1 MAKYK
6 NEKINIDGY
15 TFDSKV
21 EAKYYEKCKIDKA
34 KELITNFE
42 LQPRYELLPAFKR
55 HGKSYRKTEY
65 VGDFLIYRL
74 DGSRCVIDIKGMATE
89 TAKLKKKL
97 FEHLHLWDDLELWW
111 LVWSGG
117 QWLPYDE
124 VIKARAKRK
133 RLKNEAK

>member
-6 NEKINIDGY
+6 NEKANIDGY
-15 TFDSKV
+15 SFDSKI
-21 EAKYYEKCKIDKA
+21 EAKYYDKL
-34 KELITNFE
+34 KMDKYKGLIMNFE
-42 LQPRYELLPAFKR
+42 LQPRFELMPAFKR

-65 VGDFLIYRL
+65 VADFLIYRL
-74 DGSRCVIDIKGMATE
+74 DGSQCVIDIKGMATE

-97 FEHLHLWDDLELWW
+97 FEHLHLNDGLELWW

-117 QWLPYDE
+117 QWLQYDD

-133 RLKNEAK
+133 RDKKL